1 VHRFASDANRRSVA
15 CRRRFRCS
23 AEITRNRSTTCP
35 SPGDLFIEVLD
46 AGGKVL
52 CVSNPLRIAEPP
64 LPECRAMVDG
74 GASKQ
79 LVGVAFAPT
88 I

>member
-1 VHRFASDANRRSVA
+1 
-15 CRRRFRCS
+15 
-23 AEITRNRSTTCP
+23 
-35 SPGDLFIEVLD
+35 VLD

-74 GASKQ
+74 GASANHIEQ
-79 LVGVAFAPT
+79 RLSLSLNVRLE
-88 I
+88 